1 MISKLSAIQ
10 RLIAKVIYESD
21 KFIKKKYHYLN
32 IFRKL
37 CFDSCMSV
45 LHQTFIMDAIQFEQ
59 VNDKIITLRNN
70 QVILDSDVADLYG
83 VETKEVNQAVR
94 NNPEKFPKGY
104 VINVTSKE
112 WQVLKVNL
120 FNSNYLIAST
130 PEGLRSKILTAKFSK
145 MRVSPKAFTE
155 KGLYMLATILKGP
168 QAIQTTITIIEAFA
182 KLREL
187 ARNLQFIN
195 ESTDGIDQKN
205 LLQQTG
211 RLFSDLLNEDLEAY
225 DTETTVELN
234 LALLK
239 LKHTVKKKRPESPI
253 QT

>member
-145 MRVSPKAFTE
+145 MRVVPKAFTE

-168 QAIQTTITIIEAFA
+168 KAVQTTITIIEAFA

-187 ARNLQFIN
+187 TRNLNSIN
-195 ESTDGIDQKN
+195 ASTDSREQKSI
-205 LLQQTG
+205 LQQSGQLITE
-211 RLFSDLLNEDLEAY
+211 LLTDNLETY
-225 DTETTVELN
+225 DSETTVELN

-239 LKHTVKKKRPESPI
+239 VKRTVKKKHPHSPDP
-253 QT
+253 T

>member
-1 MISKLSAIQ
+1 
-10 RLIAKVIYESD
+10 
-21 KFIKKKYHYLN
+21 
-32 IFRKL
+32 
-37 CFDSCMSV
+37 MS
-45 LHQTFIMDAIQFEQ
+45 IIRFEQ
-59 VNDKIITLRNN
+59 INDKIIALRNK

-83 VETKEVNQAVR
+83 VATKEVNQAVK
-94 NNPEKFPKGY
+94 NNPEKFPDGY
-104 VINVTSKE
+104 IIIPTTKE
-112 WQVLKVNL
+112 WHKLKVEI
-120 FNSNYLIAST
+120 FNSNYLIDSI

-168 QAIQTTITIIEAFA
+168 QAIQTTIAIIEAFA

-195 ESTDGIDQKN
+195 ESTDEIDQKN

-211 RLFSDLLNEDLEAY
+211 RLFSDLLNENLEAY